1 MAGADESGVV
11 IEVPEAEALVAD
23 WRQQH
28 DPAAGSGVPAHI
40 TILYPFMPPSQ
51 LTQESLDAL
60 QVIAAGTAPFR
71 FGLVAVDE
79 FPGLLWLRPDPS
91 SELLALMARVWA
103 AYPRFPAYDGRYPEP
118 SPHLTVA
125 VVEPGEPQAVMRR
138 ELESRIMG
146 QLPVECTAS
155 ALTILGSDAQGRWT
169 SRRRLELGGS
179 TLLPIDC
186 LFR

>member
-1 MAGADESGVV
+1 MAGANESGVV
-11 IEVPEAEALVAD
+11 IEVPEAESLVAD
-23 WRQQH
+23 WRERH

-40 TILYPFMPPSQ
+40 TILYPFMPPGQ
-51 LTQESLDAL
+51 FTEESLYAL
-60 QVIAAGTAPFR
+60 HVIAAGTAPFS

-91 SELLALMARVWA
+91 SELIALMRKVWA
-103 AYPRFPAYDGRYPEP
+103 AYPRFPAYGGRYPEP

-125 VVEPGEPQAVMRR
+125 TVEPGEPQEVMRR
-138 ELESRIMG
+138 VLESRLLG

-179 TLLPIDC
+179 
-186 LFR
+186 